1 MKTTL
6 DLLNEVV
13 AMGFN
18 RAEALEN
25 IDARLDDVFGFENRK
40 EIRDEELSDELYDDI
55 LFGFKCEFEE
65 NENFNEL
72 ISDYLEERNNY
83 LLEHFKYESEE
94 F

>member
-18 RAEALEN
+18 RAEALES
-25 IDARLDDVFGFENRK
+25 IDASLDDVFGFENRK

-65 NENFNEL
+65 NETFNEL

-83 LLEHFKYESEE
+83 LLEHFKDELEDC
-94 F
+94 

>member
-6 DLLNEVV
+6 DLLNDVV

-18 RAEALEN
+18 RAEALES
-25 IDARLDDVFGFENRK
+25 IDASLDNVFGFENRK
-40 EIRDEELSDELYDDI
+40 EIREEELSDELYNDI
-55 LFGFKCEFEE
+55 LYGFKCEFEE

-72 ISDYLEERNNY
+72 ISEYLEERNNY